1 MVGAWGSNAGHVER
15 HGIAGLNPGQGQML
29 LSDGSARQI
38 VNAQLA
44 ATLRDH
50 ASETGGIQKMVNEN
64 LSRPMQVD
72 PGEETKIK

>member
-1 MVGAWGSNAGHVER
+1 
-15 HGIAGLNPGQGQML
+15 ML

-38 VNAQLA
+38 DNTRLA
-44 ATLRDH
+44 AALRDH

>member
-1 MVGAWGSNAGHVER
+1 
-15 HGIAGLNPGQGQML
+15 ML

-38 VNAQLA
+38 DNARLA
-44 ATLRDH
+44 TALRDH
-50 ASETGGIQKMVNEN
+50 ASETGGIQKTVNEN